1 MLDRAHARSADRFTI
16 AAHLGGSGKL
26 DSAAADFGIGYADQI
41 ESDHVALAQ
50 TVASGQTDARP
61 GL

>member
-16 AAHLGGSGKL
+16 AAYLGGSGKL
-26 DSAAADFGIGYADQI
+26 DSAVADFGIGYADRI
-41 ESDHVALAQ
+41 ESDH
-50 TVASGQTDARP
+50 VASGQTDARP